1 MLNCSDNQGCAG
13 TRPDGLADR
22 ARALLTEAL
31 ELIDRAGL
39 PGHIGARL
47 QHVIDD
53 LDAAL

>member
-1 MLNCSDNQGCAG
+1 MLDCSDNDGHAAA
-13 TRPDGLADR
+13 RPDGLADR
-22 ARALLTEAL
+22 ARALLGQAL
-31 ELIDRAGL
+31 ELIDRAGM

>member
-1 MLNCSDNQGCAG
+1 MLNCLDNQGCAG

-22 ARALLTEAL
+22 ARALLNEAL
-31 ELIDRAGL
+31 ELIDCAGL